1 MTKVIHCNS
10 LVRINKAC
18 LKILI
23 IYLLTCFSVRM
34 KSFMD
39 EELFSEWQNVYMIVT
54 PSTQIPGILCLNCSN
69 SLYYFTWE
77 PIQTGMYVCNPLY
90 CKSIIYLHQLSH
102 ICKAING
109 IGQCYL
115 QFRFKDDKQFPLL
128 NFTRYGNLSVNHLF
142 NFLCENNQ
150 AFYADKNYDGMI
162 QVSTKSNL
170 YLNYERN
177 DYLSYFT
184 YIDNI
189 NYWILLNELGFN
201 DPKMCGMDYI
211 IRFSEDGVIDINEA
225 EFKEIKN
232 DFLLNGIDDKNRCIF
247 WPYLTGMYPF
257 NSTEEMRRNIDQN
270 NLNSF
275 RWILNIKNNLIKTQK
290 KIIDE
295 KKKVIKDMILK
306 ENYGVEINRILFN
319 VVKAYLMLT
328 RGNCDNEIFKILIIL
343 MNAIFILPT
352 NSNNVVTKNN
362 IVMTYEEASSFLF
375 FIFLGLMKKNNY
387 SGVLSSPGKDVTKL
401 VFKIIMHI
409 CKTIGNRM
417 KLYSDCANMSDFIS
431 NNINDF
437 KKCLGKENLKKYIDS
452 VLSSSDEQFFSCFFV
467 ASLIII
473 KNIPYLNNYGYL
485 ENPNLDLSQIMKVAN
500 NMSLKYMKEKGIYSF
515 SEKNRKYI
523 DYNPVFLK
531 IC

>member
-1 MTKVIHCNS
+1 M
-10 LVRINKAC
+10 
-18 LKILI
+18 
-23 IYLLTCFSVRM
+23 
-34 KSFMD
+34 
-39 EELFSEWQNVYMIVT
+39 W
-54 PSTQIPGILCLNCSN
+54 
-69 SLYYFTWE
+69 
-77 PIQTGMYVCNPLY
+77 
-90 CKSIIYLHQLSH
+90 
-102 ICKAING
+102 
-109 IGQCYL
+109 
-115 QFRFKDDKQFPLL
+115 
-128 NFTRYGNLSVNHLF
+128 
-142 NFLCENNQ
+142 
-150 AFYADKNYDGMI
+150 
-162 QVSTKSNL
+162 
-170 YLNYERN
+170 
-177 DYLSYFT
+177 
-184 YIDNI
+184 
-189 NYWILLNELGFN
+189 
-201 DPKMCGMDYI
+201 
-211 IRFSEDGVIDINEA
+211 DGVIDINEA